1 MPDEEKPNFQKTPAE
16 VASDETRIVAA
27 SRPRRRSSWAMMV
40 IYSAATVAVSASA
53 GFLLFRY
60 NAAGMS
66 PAWQAA
72 LAIALPGTVFV
83 AALIQVVRTRRQE
96 GEVLEVV
103 LGAYESL
110 RAPRVIVGPDGMPIY
125 ANSAF
130 TEMFTSDQRSA
141 LEAMRRQLADNPD
154 ALAEIDTLQAL
165 AASGTPGHAEIQIP
179 DQSGRREWRSIEAL
193 PLAGFPGHVVLRIE
207 DTTSRMEM
215 EQIIREEQEKL
226 VDFLENAPVGFY
238 SVDGDGRFIF
248 VNHTLANWLDTT
260 PEAILTGRRK
270 LHDFVVGEID
280 GNAVPYD
287 SFGGDGSRRAGE
299 VKLSGVHGRTLE
311 AHISQSI
318 VSTERG
324 GLRTRSVVRDLTP
337 EREMVAALQ
346 WSEQQ
351 FKRLFE
357 DAPVGIALLDMDGRI
372 DQSNRTFL
380 RQFASRGRTEV
391 QGQEIAALVSNE
403 GRAELVS
410 SIARVVAGEQLEI
423 PFDVTPAGQSELT
436 VAVFLNRIDGQT
448 SRGGGVIAHCLDT
461 TDQRKLEVQFAQS
474 QKMQAVGQLAG
485 GVAHDF
491 NNLLTAMIGFCDLL
505 LLRHKPGEQSF
516 ADIMQIKQNANR
528 AANLVRQLLAFSRQ
542 QTLKSKVL
550 NVTDVLAELTHLLR
564 RLVGENIRLELVHG
578 RDLGPIRCDQGQ
590 IEQVIIN
597 LVVNARDAMPNGG
610 TVTIRTKNVSPDA
623 PERHGH
629 EMLAP
634 GDYVLIEVVDEGVG
648 IPKEHQGRIF
658 EPFFSTKEVGSGTG
672 LGLSTVYG
680 IVKQTGGF
688 VFVDSAPGQGAKF
701 GVFLPR
707 HEADAAADEASTE
720 AGAKD
725 GARDLT
731 GVGTVLLVE
740 DEDAVRMFSA
750 RALRDKGYTV
760 LEAKSGESAIDVLG
774 SRDGEVDLL
783 ITDVVMP
790 QMDGPALIREVRETR
805 PEIKVICISGYA
817 EDAFRKKLD
826 QSADIH
832 FLPKPFS
839 LNQLAGT
846 VKKVMAAS

>member
-1 MPDEEKPNFQKTPAE
+1 
-16 VASDETRIVAA
+16 
-27 SRPRRRSSWAMMV
+27 MMV
-40 IYSAATVAVSASA
+40 IYGAAIFAVAAAT

-60 NAAGMS
+60 NAAGLS
-66 PAWQAA
+66 PVWQAA
-72 LAIALPGTVFV
+72 IAIALPGAVFV
-83 AALIQVVRTRRQE
+83 AALVQLARTRQGE
-96 GEVLEVV
+96 DEVLDVI

-110 RAPRVIVGPDGMPIY
+110 RAPRVIIGSDGKAVY

-130 TEMFTSDQRSA
+130 LEMFGGSA
-141 LEAMRRQLADNPD
+141 RTPLEAMRRQLADLPE
-154 ALAEIDTLQAL
+154 ATREIATLQAL
-165 AASGTPGHAEIQIP
+165 AAEGTPGHAEIQIP
-179 DQSGRREWRSIEAL
+179 DPSGRREWRSIEAS
-193 PLAGFPGHVVLRIE
+193 PLSGFPGYVVLRIE
-207 DTTSRMEM
+207 DTTSRREM

-248 VNHTLANWLDTT
+248 ANHTLAKWLGTT
-260 PEAILTGRRK
+260 PEAILSGREK
-270 LHDFVVGEID
+270 LQDFVVDEGKGSD
-280 GNAVPYD
+280 VPYD
-287 SFGGDGSRRAGE
+287 PFCGDGSQRAGE
-299 VKLSGVHGRTLE
+299 VTLRGAHGRTLE
-311 AHISQSI
+311 THISQS
-318 VSTERG
+318 VVPSELG

-337 EREMVAALQ
+337 EREMAAALER
-346 WSEQQ
+346 SELQ

-357 DAPVGIALLDMDGRI
+357 DAPVGIGLLDLDGKI
-372 DQSNRTFL
+372 NQSNRAFL
-380 RQFASRGRTEV
+380 RQFAGRAGGDV
-391 QGQEIAALVSNE
+391 QGKDLAALVSNE
-403 GRAELVS
+403 GRGELASSLAKVAE
-410 SIARVVAGEQLEI
+410 GEQLEA
-423 PFDVTPAGQSELT
+423 PFDVTPAGQPEIVVS
-436 VAVFLNRIDGQT
+436 VFL
-448 SRGGGVIAHCLDT
+448 SRVEDQAGRVAGVIVHCLDT
-461 TDQRKLEVQFAQS
+461 TDQRRLEVQFAQS

-550 NVTDVLAELTHLLR
+550 NVTDVLAELAHLLR
-564 RLVGENIRLELVHG
+564 RLVGENIRLEMVHG

-590 IEQVIIN
+590 LEQVIIN
-597 LVVNARDAMPNGG
+597 LVVNARDAMPDGG
-610 TVTIRTKNVSPDA
+610 TVTLRTKNVSPDA

-629 EMLAP
+629 EMLTP
-634 GDYVLIEVVDEGVG
+634 GNYVLIEVIDEGCG

-688 VFVDSAPGQGAKF
+688 VFVDSAPGNGAKF
-701 GVFLPR
+701 GIFLPQ
-707 HEADAAADEASTE
+707 HEADEAAEGA
-720 AGAKD
+720 AGEQAAKD
-725 GARDLT
+725 GTRDLT
-731 GVGTVLLVE
+731 GAGTVLLVE

-760 LEAKSGESAIDVLG
+760 LEAKSGESAIDVLSG
-774 SRDGEVDLL
+774 KDGDIDLL

-790 QMDGPALIREVRETR
+790 QMDGPTLIREVRETR

-846 VKKVMAAS
+846 VKKVMAAGG

>member
-1 MPDEEKPNFQKTPAE
+1 MLMLYAAAIFA
-16 VASDETRIVAA
+16 VAA
-27 SRPRRRSSWAMMV
+27 
-40 IYSAATVAVSASA
+40 AT
-53 GFLLFRY
+53 GFLLVRY
-60 NAAGMS
+60 NAAGV
-66 PAWQAA
+66 PPIWQAVIA
-72 LAIALPGTVFV
+72 VALPGSVFI
-83 AALIQVVRTRRQE
+83 AALILVVRTRGVE
-96 GEVLEVV
+96 DKVLDVI

-110 RAPRVIVGPDGMPIY
+110 RAPRIIIGPDGKGVY

-130 TEMFTSDQRSA
+130 IKMFGGTARTTLD
-141 LEAMRRQLADNPD
+141 EMRRQLADNPE
-154 ALAEIDTLQAL
+154 ALREIATLQAL
-165 AASGTPGHAEIQIP
+165 AAEGTPGQAEIQIP
-179 DQSGRREWRSIEAL
+179 DPSGRREWRSIETS
-193 PLAGFPGHVVLRIE
+193 PLSGFPHYVVLRIE
-207 DTTSRMEM
+207 DTTTRREM

-226 VDFLENAPVGFY
+226 VDFLENAPIGFY

-248 VNHTLANWLDTT
+248 ANHTFAKWLGTT
-260 PEAILTGRRK
+260 PEAIRSGREK
-270 LHDFVVGEID
+270 LHDFILSGSK
-280 GNAVPYD
+280 NADFPYD
-287 SFGGDGSRRAGE
+287 PFCGDGTQRTGE
-299 VKLSGVHGRTLE
+299 VTLRGSHGRTLQ
-311 AHISQSI
+311 AHVSQSV
-318 VSTERG
+318 VSSEFG

-337 EREMVAALQ
+337 EREMAAALER
-346 WSEQQ
+346 SELQ

-357 DAPVGIALLDMDGRI
+357 DAPVGIALLDLDGKI
-372 DQSNRTFL
+372 NQSNRAFQ
-380 RQFASRGRTEV
+380 RQFAPRAGGDVRGKDL
-391 QGQEIAALVSNE
+391 ASLVANE
-403 GRAELVS
+403 GRSEM
-410 SIARVVAGEQLEI
+410 IASLNQVAAGEQRDV
-423 PFDVTPAGQSELT
+423 PFDVTPAGNSDAS
-436 VAVFLNRIDGQT
+436 VSVFLNRVEDQAGRIA
-448 SRGGGVIAHCLDT
+448 GVIAHCLDT

-550 NVTDVLAELTHLLR
+550 NVTDVLAELAHLLR
-564 RLVGENIRLELVHG
+564 RLVGENISLEMVHG

-590 IEQVIIN
+590 LEQVIIN

-629 EMLAP
+629 EMLTP
-634 GDYVLIEVVDEGVG
+634 GNYVLIEVIDEGCG

-688 VFVDSAPGQGAKF
+688 VFVDSTPGNGAKF
-701 GVFLPR
+701 GIFLPR
-707 HEADAAADEASTE
+707 YEADEAVEEAE
-720 AGAKD
+720 AGQGSKD
-725 GARDLT
+725 GTRDLT
-731 GVGTVLLVE
+731 GAGTVLLVE

-760 LEAKSGESAIDVLG
+760 LEAKSGESAIDVLTG
-774 SRDGEVDLL
+774 KEKEIDLL

-790 QMDGPALIREVRETR
+790 QMDGPTLIKEVREKR

-846 VKKVMAAS
+846 VKKVMATGT

>member
-1 MPDEEKPNFQKTPAE
+1 MLGDPSTNSQLESLESSAEAPAP
-16 VASDETRIVAA
+16 
-27 SRPRRRSSWAMMV
+27 RPRRRSSRTLLVVCAAAIFAV
-40 IYSAATVAVSASA
+40 AAAT
-53 GFLLFRY
+53 GFLLVRY
-60 NAAGMS
+60 NAAGLS
-66 PAWQAA
+66 PMWQAA
-72 LAIALPGTVFV
+72 IAIALPGGVFV
-83 AALIQVVRTRRQE
+83 AALVLVARTRQVE
-96 GEVLEVV
+96 DKVLDVI

-110 RAPRVIVGPDGMPIY
+110 RAPRVIIGPDNKAVY
-125 ANSAF
+125 ANAAF
-130 TEMFTSDQRSA
+130 LEMFGGTARA
-141 LEAMRRQLADNPD
+141 PLEAMHRQLADNPE
-154 ALAEIDTLQAL
+154 ATREIATLQAL
-165 AASGTPGHAEIQIP
+165 AAEGTPGHAEIQIP
-179 DQSGRREWRSIEAL
+179 DPAGKREWRSIEAS
-193 PLAGFPGHVVLRIE
+193 PLSGFPRYVVLRVE
-207 DTTSRMEM
+207 DTTTRREM

-226 VDFLENAPVGFY
+226 VDFLENAPIGFY

-248 VNHTLANWLDTT
+248 ANHTLAKWLGTT
-260 PEAILTGRRK
+260 PEAILSGREK
-270 LHDFVVGEID
+270 LQDFVINESKTSD
-280 GNAVPYD
+280 FPFD
-287 SFGGDGSRRAGE
+287 PFCGDGSQRTGE
-299 VKLSGVHGRTLE
+299 VTLRGAHGRTLE
-311 AHISQSI
+311 AHVSQSV
-318 VSTERG
+318 VSSELG

-337 EREMVAALQ
+337 EREMAAALER
-346 WSEQQ
+346 SELQ

-357 DAPVGIALLDMDGRI
+357 DAPVGIALLDLDGKI
-372 DQSNRTFL
+372 NQSNRAFL
-380 RQFASRGRTEV
+380 RQFSTRVGDDVRGKDL
-391 QGQEIAALVSNE
+391 AALVANE
-403 GRAELVS
+403 GRHELM
-410 SIARVVAGEQLEI
+410 ACLQRVAAGEALDA
-423 PFDVTPAGQSELT
+423 PFDVTPAGPSEIS
-436 VAVFLNRIDGQT
+436 VSVFLNRVEDQAGRIA
-448 SRGGGVIAHCLDT
+448 GVIAHCLDT

-542 QTLKSKVL
+542 QTLKTKVL
-550 NVTDVLAELTHLLR
+550 NVTDVLAELAHLLR
-564 RLVGENIRLELVHG
+564 RLVGEGIQLEMVHG

-590 IEQVIIN
+590 LEQVIIN

-629 EMLAP
+629 EMLTP
-634 GDYVLIEVVDEGVG
+634 GNYVLIEVIDEGVG
-648 IPKEHQGRIF
+648 IPREHQGRIF

-688 VFVDSAPGQGAKF
+688 VFVDSAPGKGAKF
-701 GVFLPR
+701 GIFLPQ
-707 HEADAAADEASTE
+707 HEADEAAEAADAGQ
-720 AGAKD
+720 GAKD
-725 GARDLT
+725 GVRDLT

-760 LEAKSGESAIDVLG
+760 FEAKSGESAIDVLSG
-774 SRDGEVDLL
+774 KNGDIDLL

-790 QMDGPALIREVRETR
+790 QMDGPTLIREVREKR

-846 VKKVMAAS
+846 VKKVMAAGA